1 MPLELTHAATEA
13 ALAAAI
19 LDTALTPPEGLL
31 GRDGGP
37 LVRRFAVH
45 RATTTF
51 GLIGALATRYPVTEK
66 LLGVETF
73 ADLARAFLAHDRPTR
88 SLLLDWGEALP
99 DFVETLDDL
108 ADWPFLADV
117 ARLEVAWTRAHHAA
131 EAEPIGLDALARLT
145 PEDLSD
151 ARVALH
157 PSAELVT
164 SPHPVASLWAS
175 QQDGADPDA
184 EIDWTPETVLVVRP
198 HADVLLHRLA
208 PAAHAFVAA
217 LAAGRDVTDASLA
230 AAEHDPDF
238 DAGAHLVGLVRLGAV
253 VAVDDLEPG
262 LAAPSETA
270 P

>member
-1 MPLELTHAATEA
+1 MPHEITHAATQA

-19 LDTALTPPEGLL
+19 LDTDLPPPAGLL

-37 LVRRFAVH
+37 VGRRFAVH

-66 LLGVETF
+66 LLGVDTF
-73 ADLARAFLAHDRPTR
+73 ADLARAFLAHDRPPTT
-88 SLLLDWGEALP
+88 LLLDWGEALP

-108 ADWPFLADV
+108 AEWPFLADV

-131 EAEPIGLDALARLT
+131 EADPIGLDALVGLA
-145 PEDLSD
+145 PEDLAA
-151 ARVALH
+151 ARATLH
-157 PSAELVT
+157 PSANLF
-164 SPHPVASLWAS
+164 ASAFPIATLWAS
-175 QQDGADPDA
+175 QQDGADGDA
-184 EIDWTPETVLVVRP
+184 EIDWSAEAVLVVRP
-198 HADVLLHRLA
+198 HADVLLHRLT

-217 LAAGRDVTDASLA
+217 LAAGHDVTDASLA
-230 AAEHDPDF
+230 AAETDPGF

-253 VAVDDLEPG
+253 VAIEANPD
-262 LAAPSETA
+262 AETA

>member
-1 MPLELTHAATEA
+1 MPLETAHAPTEA

-19 LDTALTPPEGLL
+19 LDTTLPPPAGLL

-37 LVRRFAVH
+37 VGRRFAVH

-66 LLGVETF
+66 LLGVDTF
-73 ADLARAFLAHDRPTR
+73 ADLARAFLAHDRPPTA
-88 SLLLDWGEALP
+88 LLLDWGEALP

-131 EAEPIGLDALARLT
+131 EADPIDLAEVARLA
-145 PEDLSD
+145 PEELAG
-151 ARVALH
+151 ARIALH
-157 PSAELVT
+157 PSAALLA

-175 QQDGADPDA
+175 QQDGEDPDV
-184 EIDWTPETVLVVRP
+184 EIDWTPEAALVVRP
-198 HADVLLHRLA
+198 RADVRVHRLT
-208 PAAHAFVAA
+208 PAAHAFVATLAADGDVTDAA
-217 LAAGRDVTDASLA
+217 LAAGENDS
-230 AAEHDPDF
+230 DF

-253 VAVDDLEPG
+253 VALEASP
-262 LAAPSETA
+262 LAETA